1 MVTHHP
7 GDVVKL
13 SVQHQDNTKAT
24 ISLTLGQLP
33 G

>member
-13 SVQHQDNTKAT
+13 SVQHQDGTNGT
-24 ISLTLGQLP
+24 ISLKLGQLP